1 MSERSCCV
9 PEERWIDL
17 LSGRLNAR
25 DAQAL
30 LAHGN
35 GCRDCSD
42 VYAQWAAMLGGER
55 GPSDLDAGRDAYG
68 PAHRVAPKQ
77 KAASADF
84 ASHPGDE
91 WTLSAGRRR
100 SLLLRA
106 GIYAYARRATRALL
120 SAARR
125 PALAAA
131 CGLGATVAVA
141 LLLLHPF
148 ARDNAR
154 EAGNVLSPAGY
165 ARLHEPEGVSVLSA
179 PDTVVYKSG
188 AGGLAGMEVGLPA
201 GAKETLWLNARTHE
215 LFLLMEGLLP
225 SDRTDVQAWARSGA
239 TSANLGLLSFHD
251 SRAHLYA
258 ANIRPE
264 EWQSVLLTIEP
275 KGGSLTP
282 TEPETVS
289 IPLREMPERGF

>member
-1 MSERSCCV
+1 MNERSCGV
-9 PEERWIDL
+9 PEERWVDL

-30 LAHGN
+30 LAHGD
-35 GCRDCSD
+35 GCRDCGD
-42 VYAQWAAMLGGER
+42 VYAQWAALLGGER
-55 GPSDLDAGRDAYG
+55 GPSNLPAGRDAYR
-68 PAHRVAPKQ
+68 PADRAAPRR

-84 ASHPGDE
+84 AARPGE
-91 WTLSAGRRR
+91 ALALSAGRRR

-120 SAARR
+120 AAARR
-125 PALAAA
+125 PAFAAA

-148 ARDNAR
+148 AREDAQ

-165 ARLHEPEGVSVLSA
+165 ARLHEPEGVSVLGE

-188 AGGLAGMEVGLPA
+188 ESGLAGMKVGLPA
-201 GAKETLWLNARTHE
+201 GAKETLWVNARTHE

-225 SDRTDVQAWARSGA
+225 SARTDVQAWARSGA

-264 EWQSVLLTIEP
+264 EWESVLLTIEP

-289 IPLREMPERGF
+289 IPLREMPE